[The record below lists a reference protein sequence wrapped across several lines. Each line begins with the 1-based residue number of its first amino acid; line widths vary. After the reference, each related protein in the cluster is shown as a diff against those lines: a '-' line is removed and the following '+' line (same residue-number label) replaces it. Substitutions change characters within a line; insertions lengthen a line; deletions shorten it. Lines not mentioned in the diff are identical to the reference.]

1 MVDFRKV
8 AKRVTSLSDIMTNRE
23 KITNEDLIGAQEYA
37 TVHITDM
44 DRLSLE
50 DNQHSWIYT
59 TEEYPNYYSYA
70 GTVLNKIF
78 EEYLTYFPAD
88 DVDALREEFNK
99 AGGITVELS
108 YGTTKK
114 GNDIIKVK
122 VV

>member
-59 TEEYPNYYSYA
+59 TEEYPNYYAYA

-78 EEYLTYFPAD
+78 EEYLTYFPD
-88 DVDALREEFNK
+88 DVDALRAEFNK